1 MRPNNR
7 PPSSTPR
14 YPRVLKVAAVAAAML
29 QSAPVASQQPTLIQ
43 RMDALFASV
52 NSDSTPG
59 CAVGIARGTD
69 APVYRTYGLENLEQR
84 LPIDTLTVFEAGS
97 VSKQITAAAV
107 LLLAQEG
114 RLSLSDPV
122 RKWVPELWS
131 GLPPFTVGDMLHH
144 VSGLRDYGDLLE
156 LSGWPRG
163 SRTTDNADALR
174 LLGLQRSLN
183 FAPRAEYAYSNSNYL
198 LASIIVARAS
208 GVSFGAFTQR
218 AIFAPLGM
226 THTSWRDD
234 YTRIVPRRA
243 QGYTPNDSSRWMLD
257 MPFENSVGH
266 GGLLT
271 TVADLLRW
279 QRRFLAP
286 AALVDTA
293 IGGRNFVRDMEE
305 QVTLTTGRRSGYA
318 LGLEIDTMSGERVVT
333 HGGWTAG
340 YKAYVGRVPA
350 QGVGVALL
358 CNAGSLNTE
367 EVGAAVL
374 AVASGLAIPN
384 LYVEPRLGAPAD
396 SADPRSLARL
406 AGSYRSERTRQPV
419 RVRAYADGLT
429 MNSWTGY
436 RRGADS
442 TFVSLDGTRTIRF
455 LHDARGTPMGY
466 RVNQGADTV
475 RYARV
480 SAWTPS
486 ATELRSAVGRFR
498 CTEADA
504 DVEII
509 ADAAGL
515 SFRRRG
521 RLLNALRPRYRDAF
535 DMPDLGWLLNIRRS
549 PASRVT
555 GIDLGISR
563 TRTLPCERVT

>member
-1 MRPNNR
+1 
-7 PPSSTPR
+7 
-14 YPRVLKVAAVAAAML
+14 
-29 QSAPVASQQPTLIQ
+29 
-43 RMDALFASV
+43 
-52 NSDSTPG
+52 
-59 CAVGIARGTD
+59 
-69 APVYRTYGLENLEQR
+69 
-84 LPIDTLTVFEAGS
+84 
-97 VSKQITAAAV
+97 
-107 LLLAQEG
+107 
-114 RLSLSDPV
+114 
-122 RKWVPELWS
+122 
-131 GLPPFTVGDMLHH
+131 
-144 VSGLRDYGDLLE
+144 
-156 LSGWPRG
+156 
-163 SRTTDNADALR
+163 
-174 LLGLQRSLN
+174 
-183 FAPRAEYAYSNSNYL
+183 
-198 LASIIVARAS
+198 
-208 GVSFGAFTQR
+208 
-218 AIFAPLGM
+218 
-226 THTSWRDD
+226 
-234 YTRIVPRRA
+234 
-243 QGYTPNDSSRWMLD
+243 

-429 MNSWTGY
+429 INSWTGY

-549 PASRVT
+549 PAPADRIRPGRSRESQQRPESEGEAITLHRPSHCTEHRWRSRSGRSRILVLADLLSSAQRRVRRELAAVT
-555 GIDLGISR
+555 ASRWPERLLMAQHVIECRPDVMMGKPVFKGTRIPVELVLRKLGEGATEADLLEAYPR
-563 TRTLPCERVT
+563 LTREHLQAAVLYAADVVRGDEVVYFEPEGARLVEDPR